1 MSYLLAILTILA
13 VLAPVG
19 AACRWLMDNPR
30 EDVPTGLATLLGK
43 FLANVIHRCRVEGR
57 ENIPASRRP
66 GPLIVVVNHTA
77 GIDPVL
83 VQVACPFFVRWIMA
97 SRMRLPQFE
106 GLWSFLDIISID
118 QESRDAAAIRASLRV
133 LSEGGVLGIFPEGGI
148 ERPPEQLLP
157 FAPGVGLLVS
167 RGRARVLPVVI
178 DGTPVAP
185 TAWGSLF
192 RPSRSRVRF
201 FPVINYPAMKMSAGE
216 IVKDLESRYRAWTG
230 WPVNPRPAARAES
243 PASAS

>member
-1 MSYLLAILTILA
+1 MAYLLTILTIVA

-19 AACRWLMDNPR
+19 AACRWMMDNAR

-43 FLANVIHRCRVEGR
+43 FLATFIHRCRVEGR
-57 ENIPASRRP
+57 EHLPTSRHP
-66 GPLIVVVNHTA
+66 GPLVVVVNHTA

-83 VQVACPFFVRWIMA
+83 VQVACPFYIRWIMA
-97 SRMRLPQFE
+97 NRMRLPQFE
-106 GLWSFLDIISID
+106 AVWQFFEIIGID

-133 LSEGGVLGIFPEGGI
+133 LNEGGVLGIFPEGGI
-148 ERPPEQLLP
+148 ERPARQLRP

-167 RGRARVLPVVI
+167 RGKARVLPVVI
-178 DGTPVAP
+178 DGTPATP

-192 RPSRSRVRF
+192 RPSHARVRF
-201 FPVINYPAMKMSAGE
+201 FPVIDYPALNMSASE
-216 IVKDLESRYRAWTG
+216 IVKDLQTRYLAWTG
-230 WPVNPRPAARAES
+230 WPINSRPAPAAES

>member
-1 MSYLLAILTILA
+1 
-13 VLAPVG
+13 
-19 AACRWLMDNPR
+19 
-30 EDVPTGLATLLGK
+30 
-43 FLANVIHRCRVEGR
+43 
-57 ENIPASRRP
+57 
-66 GPLIVVVNHTA
+66 VVNHTA

-201 FPVINYPAMKMSAGE
+201 FPVIDYPAMKMSAGE

-230 WPVNPRPAARAES
+230 WPVNPRPAPRAEP